1 MIMRTNDTHD
11 IEITM
16 KIKNWTLTND
26 RNNYKQRCRNEFKKE
41 RMSNWKW
48 EINEKVIRM

>member
-1 MIMRTNDTHD
+1 MIMRTNDTRD

-26 RNNYKQRCRNEFKKE
+26 RNNYKQ
-41 RMSNWKW
+41 
-48 EINEKVIRM
+48 